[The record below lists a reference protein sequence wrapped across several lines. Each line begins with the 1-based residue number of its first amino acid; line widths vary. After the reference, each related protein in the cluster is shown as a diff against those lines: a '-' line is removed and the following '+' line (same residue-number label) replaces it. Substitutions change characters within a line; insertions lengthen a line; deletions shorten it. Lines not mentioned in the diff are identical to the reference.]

1 MMWYGDT
8 MVTMVNAVSNQA
20 VVNLQAY
27 GVHPRTSTHQRSQR
41 YSDIASIDN
50 EKDLKFIFQTSLF
63 KGAS

>member
-20 VVNLQAY
+20 MFDLQAY
-27 GVHPRTSTHQRSQR
+27 GVHPRIGTHKRSQR

-50 EKDLKFIFQTSLF
+50 EKDLKFIFQTSHS
-63 KGAS
+63 KRAS